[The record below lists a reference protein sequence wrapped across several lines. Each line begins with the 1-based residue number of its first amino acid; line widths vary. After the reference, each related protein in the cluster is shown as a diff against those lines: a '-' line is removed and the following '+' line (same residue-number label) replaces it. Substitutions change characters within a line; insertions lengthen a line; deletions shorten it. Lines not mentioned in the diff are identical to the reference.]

1 MNSLKELAA
10 FFDQQTYPVLYKNF
24 LVEASFKEAEFVKQ
38 YIKANNRVLDLHC
51 GEGRHIDLLSSSNIY
66 LEALD
71 AQKHFI
77 ENIKSRQPNIITYNM
92 PSEELNFIERYDLV
106 YCLGTS
112 IGYRTKEIE
121 KIILRKVFESLKS
134 EGIFLLHIQNRHITY
149 QYFTENAQWEDAEGD
164 TVTEQRFQN
173 KNVNSLVLEQIRK
186 SNEHRKIELYLY
198 PKEELVQIVE
208 EIGFKII
215 EIFGDFN
222 KETFSESST
231 DLILV
236 LQK

>member
-77 ENIKSRQPNIITYNM
+77 ENIKSRQPNIIT
-92 PSEELNFIERYDLV
+92 
-106 YCLGTS
+106 
-112 IGYRTKEIE
+112 GYMDT
-121 KIILRKVFESLKS
+121 
-134 EGIFLLHIQNRHITY
+134 FLLSCLLDRTY
-149 QYFTENAQWEDAEGD
+149 NFPPLSKG
-164 TVTEQRFQN
+164 
-173 KNVNSLVLEQIRK
+173 
-186 SNEHRKIELYLY
+186 
-198 PKEELVQIVE
+198 
-208 EIGFKII
+208 II
-215 EIFGDFN
+215 
-222 KETFSESST
+222 KRSEK
-231 DLILV
+231 L
-236 LQK
+236 